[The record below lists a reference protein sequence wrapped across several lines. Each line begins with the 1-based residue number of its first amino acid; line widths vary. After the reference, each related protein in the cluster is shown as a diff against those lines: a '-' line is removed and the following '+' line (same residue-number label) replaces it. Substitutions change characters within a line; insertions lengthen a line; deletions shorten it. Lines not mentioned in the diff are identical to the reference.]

1 LKLFKKKRNLLMS
14 FENLGL
20 SDDVLRAVKAIG
32 FENPTPIQEKTI
44 PELLEGSKD
53 LIGLAQTGTG
63 KTASFGLPMIEL
75 TDFDTKK
82 VQGLVICPTREL
94 CIQISKDF
102 NNFTKFIKG
111 AQIVSV
117 YGGAGIVKQITS
129 LKKGAHIVVA
139 TPGRLHDLIRR
150 KSVDL
155 SNVKYVVLDEAD
167 EMMSMGFKEDLD
179 IILNQTPKQK
189 RTWLFSATMPAEVS
203 RIADN
208 YMDSPVEIIAGKK
221 NSLATNIEHVCYC
234 VREKNRYD
242 ALKRVIDFYPD
253 IYGLIF
259 CRTRNETGEV
269 AEKLIR
275 DGYNAEA
282 LHGDLS
288 QMQRDAVMKSFRS
301 KTLDFLVATDVAARG
316 IDIDDITHV
325 INYNLPDDVE
335 AYTHRSGRTARAG
348 KSGISIAI
356 ITPAER
362 RKLTAVENRTKV
374 SFKQEKV
381 PTGSQVCE
389 KQLFAL
395 VDRFK
400 KVDVDKESIAKFIEP
415 AYEKLKKL
423 TKNEIIERFIS
434 MEFNRFLDYYKN
446 AEDINASNS
455 PQPRK
460 TSTKRAFTGN
470 MKYKNGKTS
479 KLFIGA
485 GKLDNLNKGAIIR
498 LVCDNAGIKS
508 NHIKKIDILREFSFF
523 EVESGY
529 ADVVISSMKN
539 VNFDGKKVSVSMSKS
554 KRN

>member
-1 LKLFKKKRNLLMS
+1 MS

-20 SDDVLRAVKAIG
+20 SDEVLRAVKAIG

-44 PELLEGSKD
+44 PEILKGNKD

-75 TDFDTKK
+75 TDFAVKK

-94 CIQISKDF
+94 CIQISNDF
-102 NNFTKFIKG
+102 NNFTRFIKG
-111 AQIVSV
+111 AEIVSV
-117 YGGAGIVKQITS
+117 YGGAGIVKQMSS
-129 LKKGAHIVVA
+129 LKRGAHIVVA

-150 KSVDL
+150 KAVDL

-208 YMDSPVEIIAGKK
+208 YMDSPVEIVAGRK
-221 NSLATNIEHVCYC
+221 NSLAQNIEHLCYC
-234 VREKNRYD
+234 VREKNRYE

-259 CRTRNETGEV
+259 CRTRNDTGEV

-316 IDIDDITHV
+316 IDIDDVTHV

-356 ITPAER
+356 ITPAEK
-362 RKLTAVENRTKV
+362 RKLAAVENRTKV
-374 SFKQEKV
+374 SFRQEKV
-381 PTGSQVCE
+381 PSGSLVCE

-400 KVDVDKESIAKFIEP
+400 NVDVDKDAIAKFIEP

-446 AEDINASNS
+446 AEDINLTDA
-455 PQPRK
+455 PQKRK
-460 TSTKRAFTGN
+460 SSKQAFTGN
-470 MKYKNGKTS
+470 VKYKNGKTS
-479 KLFIGA
+479 RLFIGA

-498 LVCDNAGIKS
+498 LVCDKSGIKS
-508 NHIKKIDILREFSFF
+508 NHIKKIDVLREFSFF

-554 KRN
+554 KRS

>member
-1 LKLFKKKRNLLMS
+1 MS

-20 SDDVLRAVKAIG
+20 SDEVLRAVKAIG

-44 PELLEGSKD
+44 PEILKGNKD

-75 TDFDTKK
+75 TDFAVKK

-94 CIQISKDF
+94 CIQISNDF
-102 NNFTKFIKG
+102 NNFTRFIKG
-111 AQIVSV
+111 AEIVSV
-117 YGGAGIVKQITS
+117 YGGAGIVKQMSS

-150 KSVDL
+150 KAVDL

-179 IILNQTPKQK
+179 IILNQTPKEK

-221 NSLATNIEHVCYC
+221 NSLAQNIEHLCYC
-234 VREKNRYD
+234 VREKNRYE

-316 IDIDDITHV
+316 IDIDDVTHV

-356 ITPAER
+356 ITPAEK
-362 RKLTAVENRTKV
+362 RKLAAVENRTKV
-374 SFKQEKV
+374 SFRQEKV
-381 PTGSQVCE
+381 PSGSLVCE

-400 KVDVDKESIAKFIEP
+400 NVDVDKDAIANFIEP

-446 AEDINASNS
+446 AEDINISDAPQKRKASS
-455 PQPRK
+455 KQ
-460 TSTKRAFTGN
+460 AYTGN
-470 MKYKNGKTS
+470 MKYKGGKTS
-479 KLFIGA
+479 RLFIGA

-508 NHIKKIDILREFSFF
+508 NHIKKIDVLREFSFF

-554 KRN
+554 RRN

>member
-1 LKLFKKKRNLLMS
+1 
-14 FENLGL
+14 
-20 SDDVLRAVKAIG
+20 
-32 FENPTPIQEKTI
+32 
-44 PELLEGSKD
+44 
-53 LIGLAQTGTG
+53 
-63 KTASFGLPMIEL
+63 
-75 TDFDTKK
+75 
-82 VQGLVICPTREL
+82 
-94 CIQISKDF
+94 
-102 NNFTKFIKG
+102 
-111 AQIVSV
+111 
-117 YGGAGIVKQITS
+117 
-129 LKKGAHIVVA
+129 
-139 TPGRLHDLIRR
+139 
-150 KSVDL
+150 
-155 SNVKYVVLDEAD
+155 
-167 EMMSMGFKEDLD
+167 
-179 IILNQTPKQK
+179 
-189 RTWLFSATMPAEVS
+189 
-203 RIADN
+203 
-208 YMDSPVEIIAGKK
+208 
-221 NSLATNIEHVCYC
+221 
-234 VREKNRYD
+234 
-242 ALKRVIDFYPD
+242 
-253 IYGLIF
+253 
-259 CRTRNETGEV
+259 
-269 AEKLIR
+269 
-275 DGYNAEA
+275 
-282 LHGDLS
+282 
-288 QMQRDAVMKSFRS
+288 MQRDAVMKSFRS

>member
-1 LKLFKKKRNLLMS
+1 MS

-20 SDDVLRAVKAIG
+20 SDDVLRAVEAIG

-44 PELLEGSKD
+44 PELLNGNKD
-53 LIGLAQTGTG
+53 LVGLAQTGTG
-63 KTASFGLPMIEL
+63 KTAAFGLPMIEL
-75 TDFDTKK
+75 TNFETRKI
-82 VQGLVICPTREL
+82 QGLVICPTREL
-94 CIQISKDF
+94 CIQISKDYT
-102 NNFTKFIKG
+102 NFTQFIKG
-111 AQIVSV
+111 AKTVSV
-117 YGGAGIVKQITS
+117 YGGAGIVGQMSS
-129 LKKGAHIVVA
+129 LKRGAHIVVA

-150 KSVDL
+150 RAIDL
-155 SNVKYVVLDEAD
+155 SNVRYVVLDEAD

-179 IILNQTPKQK
+179 IILKQTPKEK

-203 RIADN
+203 RISKN
-208 YMDSPVEIIAGKK
+208 YMDSPVEIVAGKK
-221 NSLATNIEHVCYC
+221 NSLAQNIEHLSYC
-234 VREKNRYD
+234 VREKNRYE
-242 ALKRVIDFYPD
+242 ALKRIIDFYPD

-275 DGYNAEA
+275 EGYNAEA

-301 KTLDFLVATDVAARG
+301 KSLDFLVATDVAARG

-356 ITPAER
+356 ITPAEK
-362 RKLTAVENRTKV
+362 RKLAAVENRTKV

-381 PTGSQVCE
+381 PSGNLICE

-400 KVDVDKESIAKFIEP
+400 NVDVDKDEISRFIEP

-434 MEFNRFLDYYKN
+434 MEFNRFLDYYRN
-446 AEDINASNS
+446 AEDVNALDS
-455 PQPRK
+455 PRK
-460 TSTKRAFTGN
+460 RKHSSQTDSYSGKV
-470 MKYKNGKTS
+470 KYKNGKTS

-508 NHIKKIDILREFSFF
+508 NRIKKIDVLREFSFF
-523 EVESGY
+523 EVESGC
-529 ADVVISSMKN
+529 ADAVISSMKN
-539 VNFDGKKVSVSMSKS
+539 VSFDGKKVSVSMSKS
-554 KRN
+554 RRS

>member
-1 LKLFKKKRNLLMS
+1 MS

-208 YMDSPVEIIAGKK
+208 YMDSPLEIIAGKK

>member
-1 LKLFKKKRNLLMS
+1 MS
-14 FENLGL
+14 FEKLGL
-20 SDDVLRAVKAIG
+20 SENVLRAVKAIG

-44 PELLEGSKD
+44 PEILKGNKD

-75 TDFDTKK
+75 IDFALKK

-94 CIQISKDF
+94 CIQITKDF
-102 NNFTKFIKG
+102 YNFTQFIKG
-111 AQIVSV
+111 AEIVSV
-117 YGGAGIVKQITS
+117 YGGAGIVKQMSS

-179 IILNQTPKQK
+179 IILNQTPKEK

-208 YMDSPVEIIAGKK
+208 YMDSPVEIVAGKK
-221 NSLATNIEHVCYC
+221 NALAQNIEHLCYC
-234 VREKNRYD
+234 VREKNRYE

-288 QMQRDAVMKSFRS
+288 QVQRDSVMKSFRG

-356 ITPAER
+356 ITPAEK
-362 RKLTAVENRTKV
+362 RKLAAVENRTKV
-374 SFKQEKV
+374 SFRQEKV
-381 PTGSQVCE
+381 PSGSLVCE

-400 KVDVDKESIAKFIEP
+400 NVDVDQDAISKFIEP

-446 AEDINASNS
+446 AEDINVLDTPQKRKGSSKQAQAYTSNV
-455 PQPRK
+455 
-460 TSTKRAFTGN
+460 
-470 MKYKNGKTS
+470 KYKSGKTS
-479 KLFIGA
+479 RLFIGA

-508 NHIKKIDILREFSFF
+508 NHIKKIDVLREFSFF

-529 ADVVISSMKN
+529 ADAVISSMKN

-554 KRN
+554 RRS

>member
-1 LKLFKKKRNLLMS
+1 
-14 FENLGL
+14 
-20 SDDVLRAVKAIG
+20 
-32 FENPTPIQEKTI
+32 
-44 PELLEGSKD
+44 
-53 LIGLAQTGTG
+53 
-63 KTASFGLPMIEL
+63 
-75 TDFDTKK
+75 
-82 VQGLVICPTREL
+82 
-94 CIQISKDF
+94 
-102 NNFTKFIKG
+102 
-111 AQIVSV
+111 
-117 YGGAGIVKQITS
+117 
-129 LKKGAHIVVA
+129 
-139 TPGRLHDLIRR
+139 
-150 KSVDL
+150 
-155 SNVKYVVLDEAD
+155 
-167 EMMSMGFKEDLD
+167 MGFKEDLD

>member
-1 LKLFKKKRNLLMS
+1 MS
-14 FENLGL
+14 FEKLGL
-20 SDDVLRAVKAIG
+20 SENVLRAVKAIG

-44 PELLEGSKD
+44 PEILKGNKD

-75 TDFDTKK
+75 IDFASKK

-94 CIQISKDF
+94 CIQITKDF
-102 NNFTKFIKG
+102 YNFTQFIKG
-111 AQIVSV
+111 AEIVSV
-117 YGGAGIVKQITS
+117 YGGAGIVKQMSS

-179 IILNQTPKQK
+179 IILNQTPKEK
-189 RTWLFSATMPAEVS
+189 RTWLFSATMPVEVS

-208 YMDSPVEIIAGKK
+208 YMDSPVEIVAGKK
-221 NSLATNIEHVCYC
+221 NALAQNIEHLCYC
-234 VREKNRYD
+234 VREKNRYE

-288 QMQRDAVMKSFRS
+288 QVQRDSVMKSFRA

-356 ITPAER
+356 ITPAEK
-362 RKLTAVENRTKV
+362 RKLAAVENRTKV
-374 SFKQEKV
+374 SFRQEKV
-381 PTGSQVCE
+381 PSGSLVCE

-400 KVDVDKESIAKFIEP
+400 NVDVDQDAISKFIEP

-446 AEDINASNS
+446 AEDINVLDTPQKRKGSSKQAQAYTSNV
-455 PQPRK
+455 
-460 TSTKRAFTGN
+460 
-470 MKYKNGKTS
+470 KYKSGKTS
-479 KLFIGA
+479 RLFIGA

-508 NHIKKIDILREFSFF
+508 NHIKKIDVLREFSFF

-529 ADVVISSMKN
+529 ADAVISSMKN

-554 KRN
+554 RRS

>member
-1 LKLFKKKRNLLMS
+1 MS

-20 SDDVLRAVKAIG
+20 SDEVLRAVKAIG

-44 PELLEGSKD
+44 PEILKGNKD

-75 TDFDTKK
+75 TDFAVKK

-94 CIQISKDF
+94 CIQISNDF
-102 NNFTKFIKG
+102 NNFTRFIKG
-111 AQIVSV
+111 AEIVSV
-117 YGGAGIVKQITS
+117 YGGAGIVKQMSS
-129 LKKGAHIVVA
+129 LKRGAHIVVA

-150 KSVDL
+150 KAVDL

-208 YMDSPVEIIAGKK
+208 YMDSPVEIVAGRK
-221 NSLATNIEHVCYC
+221 NSLAQNIEHLCYC
-234 VREKNRYD
+234 VREKNRYE

-316 IDIDDITHV
+316 IDIDDVTHV

-356 ITPAER
+356 ITPAEK
-362 RKLTAVENRTKV
+362 RKLAAVENRTKV
-374 SFKQEKV
+374 SFRQEKV
-381 PTGSQVCE
+381 PSGSLVCE

-400 KVDVDKESIAKFIEP
+400 NVDVDKDAIAKFIEP

-446 AEDINASNS
+446 AEDINLTDA
-455 PQPRK
+455 PQKRK
-460 TSTKRAFTGN
+460 SSKQAFTGN
-470 MKYKNGKTS
+470 VKYKNGKTS
-479 KLFIGA
+479 RLFIGA

-498 LVCDNAGIKS
+498 LVCDKSGIKS
-508 NHIKKIDILREFSFF
+508 NHIKKIDVLREFSFF

-554 KRN
+554 KRS

>member
-1 LKLFKKKRNLLMS
+1 MS